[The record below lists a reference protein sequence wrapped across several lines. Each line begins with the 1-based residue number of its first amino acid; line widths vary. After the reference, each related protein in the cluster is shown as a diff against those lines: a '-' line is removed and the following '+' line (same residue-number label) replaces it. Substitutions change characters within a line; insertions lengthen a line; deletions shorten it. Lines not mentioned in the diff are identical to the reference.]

1 MHAKASISILTFS
14 ATFHLSLSWLELEYS
29 CWVWNKMT
37 LLGVK
42 PDMQDYR
49 RKRSCLSPMINCSG
63 QVLGLGLLVP
73 LSFYPHLLDLAEVY
87 FLSMFDVLLLKTRV
101 CARNVWFGPFE
112 RNWQFLSFGAR
123 DLETWS
129 EGPNEVRSKAPE
141 NSGYLTLKSL

>member
-1 MHAKASISILTFS
+1 
-14 ATFHLSLSWLELEYS
+14 
-29 CWVWNKMT
+29 MT

-101 CARNVWFGPFE
+101 CARNVREKLAISELWSKGFG
-112 RNWQFLSFGAR
+112 
-123 DLETWS
+123 DLI
-129 EGPNEVRSKAPE
+129 
-141 NSGYLTLKSL
+141 